1 MRDLFEE
8 FTRNDGKKLVEY
20 YKNIQDYDNYDNIED
35 EESLNDESD
44 LHSWQIYSPRQEDEE

>member
-20 YKNIQDYDNYDNIED
+20 YKNIQDYDNFED
-35 EESLNDESD
+35 EESLNDESN
-44 LHSWQIYSPRQEDEE
+44 LHSWQIYGPRQENEEK